1 MVRDAPA
8 GRTFSGDR
16 ARPTGRRALRRSGQ
30 APASGRIVAVPTRQ
44 EPPIVTI
51 RYCTGCRWLLRA
63 QWYQGELLQTFGD
76 VLGGVLLVP
85 SSGAV
90 FRIEVGEV
98 TVWNRKTDGGFPEI
112 AVLKRL
118 VRDLVAPTM
127 SLGHSDSQSPEP
139 EPKS

>member
-1 MVRDAPA
+1 M
-8 GRTFSGDR
+8 
-16 ARPTGRRALRRSGQ
+16 
-30 APASGRIVAVPTRQ
+30 AVPTRQ

-112 AVLKRL
+112 AELKRR
-118 VRDLVAPTM
+118 VRDIVAPDK
-127 SLGHSDSQSPEP
+127 SLGHTDRA
-139 EPKS
+139 

>member
-1 MVRDAPA
+1 M
-8 GRTFSGDR
+8 
-16 ARPTGRRALRRSGQ
+16 
-30 APASGRIVAVPTRQ
+30 
-44 EPPIVTI
+44 
-51 RYCTGCRWLLRA
+51 
-63 QWYQGELLQTFGD
+63 
-76 VLGGVLLVP
+76 
-85 SSGAV
+85 

-127 SLGHSDSQSPEP
+127 SLGHSDQSPEP

>member
-1 MVRDAPA
+1 M
-8 GRTFSGDR
+8 
-16 ARPTGRRALRRSGQ
+16 
-30 APASGRIVAVPTRQ
+30 AVPTRQ

-85 SSGAV
+85 SSGAM

-98 TVWNRKTDGGFPEI
+98 TVWNRKTDGGFPDI
-112 AVLKRL
+112 AELKRR
-118 VRDLVAPTM
+118 VRDLVAPGR
-127 SLGHSDSQSPEP
+127 SLGHTDRA
-139 EPKS
+139 